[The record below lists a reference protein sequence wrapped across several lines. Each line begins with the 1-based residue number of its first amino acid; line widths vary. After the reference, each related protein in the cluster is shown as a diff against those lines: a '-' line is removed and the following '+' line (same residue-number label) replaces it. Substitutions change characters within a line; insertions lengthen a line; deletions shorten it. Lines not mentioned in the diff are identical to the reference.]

1 MHFLS
6 CTHMMPAC
14 YNSHL
19 LCTVHCVFPWLRTL
33 SSSTCVRAM
42 EKACIWPRGDFP
54 FISFL
59 SLQTTWTSWDQDI
72 CSLKNRGNSFDKRVW
87 FYVVFIASTPR
98 IQMTK
103 ANKQLYNNKDHLGR
117 GCRTKCSQ
125 NPGIDWLESRV
136 ILILIKLIILNFAC
150 CQVVAFC
157 SLILFLFLLWDLSF
171 PCRYYSTTTMGMG
184 ILLGKWQ
191 KFIFWQ

>member
-125 NPGIDWLESRV
+125 NAGIAKIV
-136 ILILIKLIILNFAC
+136 HILSDRMVTQVFDSGKQIIDSS
-150 CQVVAFC
+150 QC
-157 SLILFLFLLWDLSF
+157 SG
-171 PCRYYSTTTMGMG
+171 CTKR
-184 ILLGKWQ
+184 
-191 KFIFWQ
+191 